1 MEETKKKSIFNYFK
15 NRTKKEMLA
24 WTACTYVAYFIITIL
39 APVLTILVNYDVFN
53 AETTTKVKLGVSAVV
68 LLIVVAVVGLFF
80 IKRTLEKLND
90 IHEGVAIFKY
100 SLETVSNVILPVI
113 ILVALYFLNIDFDR
127 AKTTILTIM
136 ILYIAGGILDG
147 TLINIISRENRIRDK
162 ALLDKE
168 ASERASNV

>member
-15 NRTKKEMLA
+15 DRTKKEMLA
-24 WTACTYVAYFIITIL
+24 WTACTYIVYFIITIVG
-39 APVLTILVNYDVFN
+39 PVLTILINYDVFN
-53 AETTTKVKLGVSAVV
+53 AETTTKVKIGVSAVV
-68 LLIVVAVVGLFF
+68 LLVVVGVVGLFF
-80 IKRTLEKLND
+80 IKRTIEKLND

-100 SLETVSNVILPVI
+100 SLETVSNGILPVI

-136 ILYIAGGILDG
+136 ILYIAAGILDG

-168 ASERASNV
+168 ASERASKV